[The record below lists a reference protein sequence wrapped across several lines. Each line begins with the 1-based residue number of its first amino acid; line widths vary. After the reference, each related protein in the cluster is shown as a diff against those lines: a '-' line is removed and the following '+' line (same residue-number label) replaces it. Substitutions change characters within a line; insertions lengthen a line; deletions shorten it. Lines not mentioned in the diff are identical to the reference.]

1 MMLTIKQAV
10 KLSAVIDKLEL
21 KVTDPKAS
29 AEQVGAD
36 LLLQA
41 VSRLHLA
48 EKELYAFISEV
59 KRISEDEAANVD
71 AWEFVKEL
79 FSDPKVRPFFSR
91 AAKLAGLE

>member
-1 MMLTIKQAV
+1 MLTIKQAV
-10 KLSAVIDKLEL
+10 KLSAVIDKLGL

-29 AEQVGAD
+29 VEQVGAD
-36 LLLQA
+36 LLLQV

-59 KRISEDEAANVD
+59 KGISEEQATNLD
-71 AWEFVKEL
+71 AWEFIVEL

-91 AAKLAGLE
+91 AARLAGLE